1 MAVTRGKDFYL
12 YRNADSPYDNTPTW
26 DQVVNVRDLTR
37 NNTPA
42 LADASIRGSTFRM
55 QVPTLLD
62 MSIDFQ
68 MVYDP
73 TDADQTAFENAYY
86 TNGLIEI
93 LDLDGPIT
101 TVGSKGIRMH
111 AQVSKYQVNEALE
124 DVGLIDVS
132 LVPGYAPT
140 NLPRRVN
147 VAVSGSV
154 VDT

>member
-1 MAVTRGKDFYL
+1 
-12 YRNADSPYDNTPTW
+12 
-26 DQVVNVRDLTR
+26 
-37 NNTPA
+37 
-42 LADASIRGSTFRM
+42 M

-73 TDADQTAFENAYY
+73 TDTDQTAFENAYY

-93 LDLDGPIT
+93 LDLDGPIA

-124 DVGLIDVS
+124 DVGLIDIS

-154 VDT
+154 VDS

>member
-73 TDADQTAFENAYY
+73 TDADQ
-86 TNGLIEI
+86 
-93 LDLDGPIT
+93 
-101 TVGSKGIRMH
+101 
-111 AQVSKYQVNEALE
+111 
-124 DVGLIDVS
+124 LIDVS